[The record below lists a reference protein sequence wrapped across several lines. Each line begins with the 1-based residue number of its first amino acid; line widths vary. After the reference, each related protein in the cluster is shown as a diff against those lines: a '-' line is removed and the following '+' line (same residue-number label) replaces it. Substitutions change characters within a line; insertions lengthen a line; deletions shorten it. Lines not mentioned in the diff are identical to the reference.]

1 MNDFSNAVAHE
12 SDAPSEA
19 QSAPSAA
26 SRTPME
32 ITKFTKPV
40 SDGPLSKTI
49 RLGPDGKPH
58 PDARDCWMRDGE
70 AKPIEFNEPFE
81 FAEAI
86 ASCSSQN
93 AFTLGS
99 IRAEFRPANG
109 GAVPVVLKR
118 ALAQARGSLARTR
131 DCLEFRSGAPAPML
145 LDHDRKGMPDD
156 VRDKLGG
163 AGGLWAAISSVC
175 PGLKGAARV
184 ERPSTSS
191 GLCDTRDGRKFS
203 DGDGRHVY
211 LFAPDG
217 ADIPRATEALHERL
231 TLAGYG
237 WAWVTKGGAVVDR
250 SIVDASVATPE
261 HWAFE
266 GDPKIE
272 PPLAQDK
279 ASRSPVV
286 VTGDLVDT
294 RSAIPDLDPAERAKL
309 AIRRASAR
317 KQVEAQAKDVQKR
330 CAEARAK
337 IYRDKTSST
346 CSLDMLRE
354 RFMQA
359 YDGRLAP
366 EHELVFDDP
375 ALGVQTVA
383 GVLMDPARF
392 IDATLS
398 DPLEGPSYGPCKAKV
413 LKRDDGRLFVNS
425 FAHGGMTYRL
435 LLDRAALEAMIRQAA
450 PGEAA
455 NILGEWIDDA
465 LLFPGGEDDLVTAVV
480 KRDGTGKREV
490 QNRIKEW
497 RSRRRRE
504 ARSAREAKTPP
515 DPRLTIAAP
524 TGDGELDVFCMG
536 LDAMLADVN
545 GPEPPMRGINGKLAT
560 AIEKPIDNLHLLT
573 SASANATAGA
583 NTPAAAPPEV
593 RLAELDN
600 PISIAMEIER
610 WARFERKRKNGE
622 NAFVRLPADFCLGFN
637 NLRQSRLPMA
647 QGVQTLPLV
656 VPRNGSL
663 VVLAENGLD
672 RGLGL
677 VFRVDPAIRAAIPNP
692 ARVTLADALAA
703 WRYLS
708 DDWLADVNT
717 DKHGKAIL
725 IALACSIIGRLL
737 LDVRPVFFVTAPVAS
752 AGKTTAAHMVSAAT
766 TGRSA
771 AAAQWSMSEE
781 ERRKTIFATLTAGA
795 AFVVFDNIPRG
806 AAISCPTIE
815 RASTSWRISD
825 RVLGSSR
832 QEEAPATTIMA
843 LTGNAIGPAKDL
855 ASRSLCVEIAADRPD
870 PENRAFK
877 HPDPIGW
884 TLAHRTEILTALY
897 MVMLAPHGTPTV
909 PMTRFKLWQ
918 TLIGNPIEAV
928 SGGVNFNDLIGA
940 YRALDPETIDAE
952 KALTILHN
960 KFGKRKFLAADVA
973 ALFAPT
979 PSVFPAPAETP
990 ARAAA
995 RQEAEALREALNGA
1009 VPGAPLPI
1017 DPTTRQVGLRL
1028 HALANR
1034 PIDAKG
1040 WLLFVRERQ
1049 VNQGNYYWIEVCI

>member
-1 MNDFSNAVAHE
+1 MNDFSNAAAHE
-12 SDAPSEA
+12 SDAPSET

-49 RLGPDGKPH
+49 RLGPDGKPD

-70 AKPIEFNEPFE
+70 AQPFEFSEPFE

-86 ASCSSQN
+86 ANCSSQN
-93 AFTLGS
+93 AITLGS

-156 VRDKLGG
+156 VRDKLGD
-163 AGGLWAAISSVC
+163 AGGLWSAISSVC
-175 PGLKGAARV
+175 SGLKGAVRV

-211 LFAPDG
+211 LFASDG

-250 SIVDASVATPE
+250 SIIDASVATPE

-279 ASRSPVV
+279 ASRSPLVV
-286 VTGDLVDT
+286 AGDLVDT
-294 RSAIPDLDPAERAKL
+294 RSAIPDLDPAERAML
-309 AIRRASAR
+309 VSRRASAR

-337 IYRDKTSST
+337 TYRDKTGSPH
-346 CSLDMLRE
+346 SLASIRE

-413 LKRDDGRLFVNS
+413 LKSGDGRLFVNS

-435 LLDRAALEAMIRQAA
+435 LLDRAALEAMIQQAA
-450 PGEAA
+450 PGEAT

-480 KRDGTGKREV
+480 KGDGAGKREV

-497 RSRRRRE
+497 RSRRRQE

-515 DPRLTIAAP
+515 DPRLTIGAP

-560 AIEKPIDNLHLLT
+560 VIEKPIDDLHLLT
-573 SASANATAGA
+573 SASANATA

-677 VFRVDPAIRAAIPNP
+677 VFRVDPAIRAAIPDP
-692 ARVTLADALAA
+692 AQVTLADALAA

-708 DDWLADVNT
+708 
-717 DKHGKAIL
+717 
-725 IALACSIIGRLL
+725 
-737 LDVRPVFFVTAPVAS
+737 
-752 AGKTTAAHMVSAAT
+752 T
-766 TGRSA
+766 TGS
-771 AAAQWSMSEE
+771 
-781 ERRKTIFATLTAGA
+781 
-795 AFVVFDNIPRG
+795 
-806 AAISCPTIE
+806 PT
-815 RASTSWRISD
+815 
-825 RVLGSSR
+825 
-832 QEEAPATTIMA
+832 
-843 LTGNAIGPAKDL
+843 
-855 ASRSLCVEIAADRPD
+855 
-870 PENRAFK
+870 
-877 HPDPIGW
+877 
-884 TLAHRTEILTALY
+884 
-897 MVMLAPHGTPTV
+897 
-909 PMTRFKLWQ
+909 
-918 TLIGNPIEAV
+918 
-928 SGGVNFNDLIGA
+928 
-940 YRALDPETIDAE
+940 
-952 KALTILHN
+952 
-960 KFGKRKFLAADVA
+960 
-973 ALFAPT
+973 
-979 PSVFPAPAETP
+979 
-990 ARAAA
+990 
-995 RQEAEALREALNGA
+995 
-1009 VPGAPLPI
+1009 
-1017 DPTTRQVGLRL
+1017 
-1028 HALANR
+1028 
-1034 PIDAKG
+1034 
-1040 WLLFVRERQ
+1040 
-1049 VNQGNYYWIEVCI
+1049 